1 MTREKVEKM
10 ELINITTK
18 TGIELQVTYQRQ
30 GNDKN
35 GNPIYIINIFQKS
48 GYKIFYNNITYFV
61 AERNNIK
68 LDKYGNIRLSSY
80 DIDGTIQN
88 IIDQL

>member
-1 MTREKVEKM
+1 M
-10 ELINITTK
+10 ELIKVTTK
-18 TGIELQVTYQRQ
+18 TGIELRATYQRQ

-35 GNPIYIINIFQKS
+35 GNPIYIINIFKKS
-48 GYKIFYNNITYFV
+48 GYKNFYNNITYFV

-80 DIDGTIQN
+80 DIDSTIQN

>member
-1 MTREKVEKM
+1 M
-10 ELINITTK
+10 ELIKVTTK
-18 TGIELQVTYQRQ
+18 TGIELRATYQRQ

-35 GNPIYIINIFQKS
+35 GNPIYIINIFKKS
-48 GYKIFYNNITYFV
+48 GYKNFYNNITYFV

>member
-1 MTREKVEKM
+1 M
-10 ELINITTK
+10 ELIKVTTK
-18 TGIELQVTYQRQ
+18 AGIELRATYQRQ

-35 GNPIYIINIFQKS
+35 GNPIYIINIFKKS
-48 GYKIFYNNITYFV
+48 GYKNFYNNITYFV

-80 DIDGTIQN
+80 DIDSTIQN

>member
-1 MTREKVEKM
+1 M
-10 ELINITTK
+10 ELIKVTTK
-18 TGIELQVTYQRQ
+18 TGIELRATYQCQ

-35 GNPIYIINIFQKS
+35 GNPIYIINIFKKS
-48 GYKIFYNNITYFV
+48 GYKNFYNNITYFV

-80 DIDGTIQN
+80 HIDGTIQN

>member
-1 MTREKVEKM
+1 M
-10 ELINITTK
+10 ELIKVTTK
-18 TGIELQVTYQRQ
+18 TGIELRATYQRQ

-35 GNPIYIINIFQKS
+35 GNPIYIINIFKKS
-48 GYKIFYNNITYFV
+48 GYKNFYNNITYFV
-61 AERNNIK
+61 AEKNNIK

>member
-1 MTREKVEKM
+1 M
-10 ELINITTK
+10 ELKAFYNHNEKEIKYYLVAT
-18 TGIELQVTYQRQ
+18 QRN

-35 GNPIYIINIFQKS
+35 GNPIYLVNIFNGEKLFISYNPAS
-48 GYKIFYNNITYFV
+48 G
-61 AERNNIK
+61 RR

-80 DIDGTIQN
+80 NIDSTIQN

>member
-1 MTREKVEKM
+1 M
-10 ELINITTK
+10 ELIKVTTK
-18 TGIELQVTYQRQ
+18 TGIELRATYQRQ

-35 GNPIYIINIFQKS
+35 GNPIYIINIFKKS
-48 GYKIFYNNITYFV
+48 GYKNFYNNITYFV

-80 DIDGTIQN
+80 NIDGTIQN

>member
-1 MTREKVEKM
+1 M
-10 ELINITTK
+10 ELIKVTTK
-18 TGIELQVTYQRQ
+18 TGIELRATYQRQ